1 MGLQAERDEFNHRL
15 PPASIRGEDLTR
27 RGIAW
32 QEDDQGDEIPETSSG
47 LDPSLVESD
56 VETAGLIAQYFGDV
70 RQFKLLSSSEES
82 VLWQQIERRQARLH
96 HVLWTAS
103 VFLPTV
109 MQMWQSVQEGKIPFQ
124 QIVASD
130 TTAPDQS
137 DQQAQF
143 EVALKALQVLAAEG
157 PEAADSSTVRS
168 RQDHVAR
175 GRAWLTTCETMN
187 LSPWVH
193 ETLAL
198 ALTEALR
205 QQPDHP
211 ALRRAHQAWV
221 GAERRLQQAK
231 AQMLRANL
239 RLVIYV
245 AKRYRDQGVPF
256 LDLIQEGNIGLMRAV
271 EKFEPERG
279 LKFVTY
285 AHWWVRQA
293 ISRAVIE
300 QRCTVRLPGHV
311 VERKNRL
318 RSESDKLWQVHGR
331 QPTTQ
336 ELSAALG
343 WKPEEI
349 EGLQAAGQV
358 TLQLYEP
365 MTEDGRKLADI
376 IEDQETPSPDTRVED
391 RELQRCIEACLA
403 HLPERESQIL
413 RLRFGLETDRAH
425 SLKEIGDLY
434 GLSRERI
441 RQLERQ
447 ALEKLRHLD
456 DCASL
461 AEFAA

>member
-1 MGLQAERDEFNHRL
+1 MRAERDGL
-15 PPASIRGEDLTR
+15 DDMLSPASMRGEDLTR

-32 QEDDQGDEIPETSSG
+32 ETDEQSDESPETEPGFDS
-47 LDPSLVESD
+47 SLVEND

-70 RQFKLLSSSEES
+70 RQFKLLSSAEEAA
-82 VLWQQIERRQARLH
+82 LWQQIESRQARLH
-96 HVLWTAS
+96 RVLWTAP
-103 VFLPTV
+103 VLLPTV
-109 MQMWQSVQEGKIPFQ
+109 MQLWQSVQAGTLPLQ
-124 QIVASD
+124 QVVVLDATASD
-130 TTAPDQS
+130 PS
-137 DQQAQF
+137 EQAAHF
-143 EVALKALQVLAAEG
+143 EVALEALQGLALKGRKATG
-157 PEAADSSTVRS
+157 RSPVMS
-168 RQDHVAR
+168 RQDRVAW
-175 GRAWLTTCETMN
+175 GRAWVATCETLN
-187 LSPWVH
+187 LNPWVY
-193 ETLAL
+193 ERLTLAL
-198 ALTEALR
+198 VDALQ
-205 QQPDHP
+205 QQPDDP
-211 ALRRAHQAWV
+211 ALRLANRVWV
-221 GAERRLQQAK
+221 GARERLEQVK

-245 AKRYRDQGVPF
+245 AKRYHDQGVPF

-300 QRCTVRLPGHV
+300 QRCTVRLPGHI

-331 QPTTQ
+331 QPTTL
-336 ELSAALG
+336 ELSAVLG

-365 MTEDGRKLADI
+365 VMEDGRKLADI
-376 IEDQETPSPDTRVED
+376 IEDQDTPLPYSRVED
-391 RELQRCIEACLA
+391 RELQARIEACLA
-403 HLPERESQIL
+403 RLSEREARII
-413 RLRFGLETDRAH
+413 RLRFGLETDHAH

-441 RQLERQ
+441 RQLEHQ

-456 DCASL
+456 DCVSL
-461 AEFAA
+461 AEFTA

>member
-1 MGLQAERDEFNHRL
+1 
-15 PPASIRGEDLTR
+15 
-27 RGIAW
+27 
-32 QEDDQGDEIPETSSG
+32 
-47 LDPSLVESD
+47 

-70 RQFKLLSSSEES
+70 RQFKLLSSAEES
-82 VLWQQIERRQARLH
+82 GLWQQIERRQVRLH
-96 HVLWTAS
+96 RVLWTAP

-109 MQMWQSVQEGKIPFQ
+109 VQMWQSVQEGTISFQ
-124 QIVASD
+124 QIVAAD
-130 TTAPDQS
+130 TTAS
-137 DQQAQF
+137 DLSHQQAQF
-143 EVALKALQVLAAEG
+143 EVALEALQALAAEG
-157 PEAADSSTVRS
+157 PQSVGRARAMS
-168 RQDHVAR
+168 RQDRASR
-175 GRAWLTTCETMN
+175 GRAWIATCETMN
-187 LSPWVH
+187 LSPWVY

-198 ALTEALR
+198 ALAEAL
-205 QQPDHP
+205 QQKPDRP
-211 ALRRAHQAWV
+211 TLRLAHHAWV
-221 GAERRLQQAK
+221 CARRRLDQVK

-336 ELSAALG
+336 ELSLALG
-343 WKPEEI
+343 WKPEEV

-365 MTEDGRKLADI
+365 MMEDGRKLADI
-376 IEDQETPSPDTRVED
+376 IEDQETPLPDARVED
-391 RELQRCIEACLA
+391 RELQRRIEACLA
-403 HLPERESQIL
+403 HLSERESQII

-441 RQLERQ
+441 RQLEHQ